1 MNKKFLSAILFGALM
16 VTSTGTFVS
25 CKDYDDDIDR
35 IDNTLKDLKSQLD
48 ALQTKVDAGKYVTN
62 VTKSGDGIVVTWND
76 NSTSTIETIK
86 GDKGDKVEITIDPTT
101 KNWLIDGEDT
111 GICAQGKDGSATN
124 GVSAKSPSIDA
135 TTGNWVVYEWNAD
148 KQEYVGTDTGISAKG
163 ASAYVVDEGNYYT
176 LNVAADKAGTS
187 YTTVKLPKSPAV
199 ITEVEVLG
207 QTYSQWDGSVYFYS
221 WITTG
226 INYSAIIVDDA
237 IMNNAATKAWNK
249 EAGVKKLAKGQALS
263 TLANSDILIR
273 VAPAALDA
281 SKFSF
286 KMVNSQLGEA
296 PLTLGTPEA
305 CNALLVTRAAVSGN
319 GLWTVPVSANEG
331 ETYKDLAAYQA
342 KFYNANTQDWLAF
355 ALQEADGFT
364 TTYNLKFNYEQ
375 VDMDAN
381 PVKLNAKTLETGTTP
396 TIVNKGEKLTITFD
410 EPQYVYDAHL
420 HISDA
425 DIIRWGITDI
435 DGTSFKVG
443 KLADEI
449 TTTTFPVTVH
459 YVTLNGEVK
468 ESTHLIK
475 PNKSFAGVT
484 TLANK
489 NILIVAKD
497 ADNKTSAYDLAPM
510 FADMTGD
517 NATLWKADVNSAATE
532 VYYNDENGEKQP
544 VSGVTLTFNKTA
556 LKDITAG
563 TVAIGATR
571 LALKYQYYVETKFYD
586 ASNNV
591 LNTVVM
597 PFTVSI
603 PKLSEFLKKEQV
615 VFGGTTT
622 GKAYMNADD
631 QATPYAADGVSRY
644 AFHHAFNAFNK
655 VFDNNSTI
663 EFEID
668 GSQKIGDKTIVGNY
682 ARLINPTTKDV
693 AIELTDA
700 DKKAYHTA
708 INIKI
713 KSAKYLGYYEYAE
726 AERNENAFA
735 LDVMSPIKEGSVN
748 PATGTAISVVATAE
762 GTAKL
767 KESDFKAETYA
778 GIAYH
783 IFKDATFVN
792 GTATTY
798 ASKYIKTVGF
808 TSANVNVFTVEAE
821 GNAATKDDKGVVT
834 EGYVTITP
842 KNAGYEATEKV
853 NVKVTDIWGYE
864 LAAPVNVTVKPHTNA
879 Q

>member
-1 MNKKFLSAILFGALM
+1 VS
-16 VTSTGTFVS
+16 STGTFVS

-35 IDNTLKDLKSQLD
+35 IDNTLNDLKSKLD

-62 VTKSGDGIVVTWND
+62 ITKAGDGITITWND

-86 GDKGDKVEITIDPTT
+86 GDKGDKGDAVEISIDPTT
-101 KNWLIDGEDT
+101 KNWIIDGEDT
-111 GICAQGKDGSATN
+111 GICAQGKDGSAAN

-148 KQEYVGTDTGISAKG
+148 KQEYVGTDTGVSAKG

-199 ITEVEVLG
+199 ITEIEVLG
-207 QTYSQWDGSVYFYS
+207 QAYPQKDGSMWLFPWETALGTGVGYS
-221 WITTG
+221 VT
-226 INYSAIIVDDA
+226 IVDDA
-237 IMNNAATKAWNK
+237 IMNATVTKEWNK
-249 EAGVKKLAKGQALS
+249 ESGVKKLVKGQALS
-263 TLANSDILIR
+263 TLSNSDILIR

-281 SKFSF
+281 SQFSF

-305 CNALLVTRAAVSGN
+305 CNALLTLAPQTRATVSGN
-319 GLWTVPVSANEG
+319 GLWTIPVSANEG
-331 ETYKDLAAYQA
+331 ETYKDLAAYKA
-342 KFYNANTQDWLAF
+342 KFTNVKNNANIVF
-355 ALQEADGFT
+355 ALQEAGGFAT
-364 TTYNLKFNYEQ
+364 NYNLSFYYSN
-375 VDMDAN
+375 VDMNAT
-381 PVKLNAKTLETGTTP
+381 PEKLNGEALETGIPTT
-396 TIVNKGEKLTITFD
+396 VNKGETLTITFD
-410 EPQYVYDAHL
+410 YPQYVYDAHL
-420 HISDA
+420 HIAEA

-459 YVTLNGEVK
+459 YVTLNGIVK
-468 ESTHLIK
+468 KSTHLIK
-475 PNKSFAGVT
+475 PNKSFAGIT

-497 ADNKTSAYDLAPM
+497 ADNKTTAYDLAPM
-510 FADMTGD
+510 FADMTGN
-517 NATLWKADVNSAATE
+517 NATLWKADVNSSVTE
-532 VYYNDENGEKQP
+532 VYYNDENGDKQV
-544 VSGVTLTFNKTA
+544 VSNGVTLTFNKTA

-586 ASNNV
+586 KAGNT
-591 LNTVVM
+591 LNTVIM

-631 QATPYAADGVSRY
+631 QASPYTADGVSRY
-644 AFHHAFNAFNK
+644 AFHHAFNAFDK
-655 VFDNNSTI
+655 VFANNSTI
-663 EFEID
+663 EFAID

-682 ARLINPTTKDV
+682 AKLINSTTKHV

-713 KSAKYLGYYEYAE
+713 KSAKYLGYYEYSE
-726 AERNENAFA
+726 TERNENAFA

-778 GIAYH
+778 GVAYH
-783 IFKDATFVN
+783 IFKDVKFVS
-792 GTATTY
+792 GTATEY

-821 GNAATKDDKGVVT
+821 GNAATTDGKVVT

-842 KNAGYEATEKV
+842 KNAGYETTEKV

-864 LAAPVNVTVKPHTNA
+864 LAAPVNVTVKPHIN
-879 Q
+879 